1 MPNCKREVSL
11 KHFLRKLKRKST
23 FFNENE
29 YSGLSPSGSAPTLI
43 CGTTK
48 ILKMHK
54 CFSSDS
60 FLKFNCFLYSLLPP
74 YLCNFYFYIK
84 HVISETFTNE
94 TRHLGSSSIIPKLKV
109 NLIKLNIRY

>member
-29 YSGLSPSGSAPTLI
+29 YGGLSPSGSAPTLI

-60 FLKFNCFLYSLLPP
+60 IKYSTRL
-74 YLCNFYFYIK
+74 
-84 HVISETFTNE
+84 TFFTFI
-94 TRHLGSSSIIPKLKV
+94 TRK
-109 NLIKLNIRY
+109 N